1 MTTSHIDSEYQAS
14 AIEPQVQQD
23 WDNRKVFKVAD
34 TVEGKHRYILSM
46 FPYPSGK
53 LHMGHVRNYTIG
65 DVISRFYRLKGE
77 TVLQPMG
84 WDAFGLP
91 AENAAIAHQVAPA
104 KWTFENIAYMRD
116 QLKKLG
122 LSVDWDREFA
132 TCTPEYYHWEQW
144 LFVQLYKKGLIYRK
158 LSTVNWDPVD
168 QTVLANEQV
177 ENGRGWRSGALVE
190 KRDIPMYYFRI
201 TDYAQELL
209 DDLDTLQDGWPQQV
223 LTMQRNWIGRS
234 TGMEIT
240 FPSANT
246 EIYADGLTVY
256 TTRADTLMGVTYVA
270 VAAEHPL
277 ALKAAENNPELAAF
291 IEECRMGSVAE
302 ADLATAEKKGMA
314 TGLFVKHPVTGD
326 ELPVWIANY
335 VLMSYGSGAV
345 MAVPAHDERDF
356 EFANKFNLP
365 IKQVIDAKAAD
376 DADYSAT
383 EWQEWYGSKEGKLV
397 NSGEFDGLDFQA
409 AFDAFLAKLE
419 PQNLANAKVQFRL
432 RDWGVSRQRYWGC
445 PIPMINCNTC
455 GQVPVPEDQLPVVLP
470 TDVVPDGSGNPLNK
484 MPEFYETKCP
494 CCGGDARRE
503 TDTLDTFVESSWY
516 YARYASPDFTGGMV
530 KPEAAQ
536 NWLPVNQYIGGV
548 EHAILH
554 LLYARFF
561 HKLMRDEGVVQ
572 GNEPFTNLL
581 TQGMVLADT
590 FYREAENGK
599 KTWFNPADIE
609 LERDE
614 KGRILSAKYSGDG
627 QEVIIG
633 GQEKMSKSKN
643 NGIDPQ
649 AIIDQYGADT
659 ARVFMMFAAPP
670 DQSLEWS
677 DAGVEGA
684 NRFLKRVWRLAAG
697 FLETGNQTT
706 TIDTANLSKDA
717 QDLRRKTHETIQ
729 KVGDDIE
736 RRHAFNTAIAAL
748 MELLNT
754 TNKFEAKDDNDAA
767 VAREAITTLLTLLAP
782 FAPHLSQTL
791 LTQFGIDLTAA
802 AFPQVDESALTRN
815 TQTIVVQVNGKLRG
829 KLDVAVDISKDDLL
843 ALAKALPEVQ
853 QFLTGPTKKE
863 IVVPNKLVNLV
874 V

>member
-1 MTTSHIDSEYQAS
+1 MTNPHIDPEYQAS
-14 AIEPQVQQD
+14 AIEPNVQQD
-23 WDNRKVFKVAD
+23 WETRKAFKVAD
-34 TVEGKHRYILSM
+34 TVEGPRRYILSM

-65 DVISRFYRLKGE
+65 DVISRFHRLKGE

-209 DDLDTLQDGWPQQV
+209 DDLDTLKDGWPQQV

-234 TGMEIT
+234 QGMEIT

-246 EIYADGLTVY
+246 DVYADGLTVY

-270 VAAEHPL
+270 VAAEHPM
-277 ALKAAENNPELAAF
+277 ALKAAESNPELAAF

-314 TGLFVKHPVTGD
+314 TGLSVRHPVTG
-326 ELPVWIANY
+326 EEVPVWIANY

-356 EFANKFNLP
+356 EFANKYNLP
-365 IKQVIDAKAAD
+365 IKQVIDAKGAD

-397 NSGEFDGLDFQA
+397 NSAEFDGLDFQA
-409 AFDAFLAKLE
+409 AFDAFLAKLQ
-419 PQNLANAKVQFRL
+419 PQQLANSKVQFRL

-445 PIPMINCNTC
+445 PIPMINCDKC

-536 NWLPVNQYIGGV
+536 SWLPVNQYIGGV

-590 FYREAENGK
+590 FYREAESGK

-609 LERDE
+609 LEKDE
-614 KGRILSAKYSGDG
+614 KGRVLSAKYKGDG
-627 QEVIIG
+627 QEVVVG

-677 DAGVEGA
+677 DAGVEGS
-684 NRFLKRVWRLAAG
+684 NRFLKRVWRLTTG
-697 FLETGNQTT
+697 FLEKGNNASA
-706 TIDTANLSKDA
+706 IDTAKLSQDA

-748 MELLNT
+748 MELLNAN
-754 TNKFEAKDDNDAA
+754 NKFDAKDDNDIA
-767 VAREAITTLLTLLAP
+767 VARESIITLLTLLAP

-791 LTQFGIDLTAA
+791 LAQFDIDLTTVL
-802 AFPQVDESALTRN
+802 FPAVDESALTRN

-829 KLDVAVDISKDDLL
+829 KLEVSVDASKDDIL
-843 ALAKALPEVQ
+843 AQAKALPEVQ

>member
-1 MTTSHIDSEYQAS
+1 
-14 AIEPQVQQD
+14 
-23 WDNRKVFKVAD
+23 
-34 TVEGKHRYILSM
+34 
-46 FPYPSGK
+46 
-53 LHMGHVRNYTIG
+53 
-65 DVISRFYRLKGE
+65 
-77 TVLQPMG
+77 
-84 WDAFGLP
+84 
-91 AENAAIAHQVAPA
+91 
-104 KWTFENIAYMRD
+104 
-116 QLKKLG
+116 
-122 LSVDWDREFA
+122 
-132 TCTPEYYHWEQW
+132 
-144 LFVQLYKKGLIYRK
+144 
-158 LSTVNWDPVD
+158 
-168 QTVLANEQV
+168 
-177 ENGRGWRSGALVE
+177 
-190 KRDIPMYYFRI
+190 
-201 TDYAQELL
+201 
-209 DDLDTLQDGWPQQV
+209 
-223 LTMQRNWIGRS
+223 
-234 TGMEIT
+234 MEIT

-246 EIYADGLTVY
+246 EIYADSLTVY

-277 ALKAAENNPELAAF
+277 ALKAAAIRSENGNPELAAF

-314 TGLFVKHPVTGD
+314 TGLFVKHPVTGE

-365 IKQVIDAKAAD
+365 IKQVIDAKGAD
-376 DADYSAT
+376 DAAFSAT
-383 EWQEWYGSKEGKLV
+383 QWQEWYGSKDGKLT

-409 AFDAFLAKLE
+409 AFDALLAKLE

-445 PIPMINCNTC
+445 PIPMINCDSC

-470 TDVVPDGSGNPLNK
+470 TDVVPDGSGNPLNR

-494 CCGGDARRE
+494 SCGGDARRE

-516 YARYASPDFTGGMV
+516 YARYASPDFTDGMV

-536 NWLPVNQYIGGV
+536 SWLPVNQYIGGV

-572 GNEPFTNLL
+572 GNEPFSNLL

-599 KTWFNPADIE
+599 KTWFNPADII
-609 LERDE
+609 LEKDE
-614 KGRILSAKYSGDG
+614 KGRVLSAKYSGDG
-627 QEVIIG
+627 QDVVIG

-684 NRFLKRVWRLAAG
+684 NRFLKRVWRLATS
-697 FLETGNQTT
+697 FLEKGNQTSA
-706 TIDTANLSKDA
+706 IDSPNLSKDA

-748 MELLNT
+748 MELLNA
-754 TNKFEAKDDNDAA
+754 TNKFEAKDDHDVA
-767 VAREAITTLLTLLAP
+767 VEREAITTLLTLLAP

-791 LTQFGIDLTAA
+791 LAQFGIDLTTAE
-802 AFPQVDESALTRN
+802 FPQVDESALTRN

-829 KLDVAVDISKDDLL
+829 KLEVAVDISKEDLL
-843 ALAKALPEVQ
+843 AQAKALAEVQ